1 MVSRCGLIQADVL
14 GQENKQVTKANLWN
28 SVVCIVYTAEFAKG
42 KVRRSI

>member
-1 MVSRCGLIQADVL
+1 ML

-42 KVRRSI
+42 TESAAKNLGLMTSL